1 MAQDVLIKADV
12 TGLYDIQID
21 GADFASAEGFETAIP
36 VSYFTDARATEV
48 QVPDAQNRRGW
59 VGNIIT
65 VDQGRELGGQ
75 LWILD
80 QARNTNNTVNFATA
94 YAQASMQWMT
104 TDQIA
109 QSIIITVEKDGDT
122 SDKITT
128 YITNIDNTVQGY
140 VTLWRN
146 TDITRILP

>member
-1 MAQDVLIKADV
+1 MAQDVLIKADAQ
-12 TGLYDIQID
+12 GLYDIQIS
-21 GADFASAEGFETAIP
+21 GSDFASAEGFETAIP

-48 QVPDAQNRRGW
+48 QVPDAERRRGW
-59 VGNIIT
+59 VGNILT
-65 VDQGRELGGQ
+65 ADQDRELGGQ

-104 TDQIA
+104 TDNIA
-109 QSIIITVEKDGDT
+109 QSIIITVEKDTDT
-122 SDKITT
+122 SEKITT
-128 YITNIDNTVQGY
+128 VVNKIDNTVQGY